1 MGKTKVSLSPG
12 EWQVMEVLWRQPST
26 LMELV
31 RVLGERTGWAK
42 STVATMIRR
51 MEEKGAIRAEQAGR
65 AKVFHPAVAREAAA
79 AAETESLLSRVYHG
93 SVGLLVNTLIQQK
106 GISRDE
112 LKELYDILE
121 QTQPDDGEEG
131 AP

>member
-1 MGKTKVSLSPG
+1 MGRNKVSLSPG

-31 RVLGERTGWAK
+31 RVLGDRTGWAK
-42 STVATMIRR
+42 STVATMVRR

-65 AKVFHPAVAREAAA
+65 AKVFHPALGREAAA

-106 GISRDE
+106 GISQDE
-112 LKELYDILE
+112 LEELYHILE
-121 QTQPDDGEEG
+121 QNKPE
-131 AP
+131 A